1 MHYYFVDFFLG
12 SRRVRYEK
20 SIFGSS
26 HKVAFDV
33 RRANITRTN
42 VCVFSLRIAIEKY
55 CTEKRSIGW
64 YANKL
69 HHHHLVWQY
78 SVLWMEWVVYKN
90 NEKKTRIRAKY
101 ENGWISWAHRFASAA
116 VRWIKG
122 PILCI
127 VFSLS
132 LSFASI
138 FLFCSC
144 LPSSVFACFISNL
157 HRFRCCIICWM
168 ET

>member
-1 MHYYFVDFFLG
+1 MNNMEISTGEGARARTHTGTGTGNSYKTYYFLFSVECIIILSIFFLG

-78 SVLWMEWVVYKN
+78 SVL
-90 NEKKTRIRAKY
+90 
-101 ENGWISWAHRFASAA
+101 
-116 VRWIKG
+116 
-122 PILCI
+122 
-127 VFSLS
+127 
-132 LSFASI
+132 
-138 FLFCSC
+138 
-144 LPSSVFACFISNL
+144 
-157 HRFRCCIICWM
+157 
-168 ET
+168 